1 MAWDNGFRRC
11 DRCGCLLTKENN
23 KRGYEICDKCD
34 EILERQVKDEN
45 QKAFAVMDGE
55 VKKIIKICK

>member
-1 MAWDNGFRRC
+1 MAWDDGKHCC

-34 EILERQVKDEN
+34 EILERQVKDGK
-45 QKAFAVMDGE
+45 QKSKRLCNGG
-55 VKKIIKICK
+55 

>member
-34 EILERQVKDEN
+34 EILERQVKDGK
-45 QKAFAVMDGE
+45 QKSKRLCNGG
-55 VKKIIKICK
+55 